1 MHMSSVLTLKG
12 GGTYPFSTVWN
23 KTAGYTADGF
33 AFHDIF
39 CSSPQ
44 YLPHR
49 NQGNIETLPPK
60 SISRVRLRRSCDA

>member
-1 MHMSSVLTLKG
+1 MIFQNWDKYDSDGAKLMHMSSVLTLKG

-39 CSSPQ
+39 
-44 YLPHR
+44 LF
-49 NQGNIETLPPK
+49 
-60 SISRVRLRRSCDA
+60 